1 MTIRTRLTLWYS
13 AMLTLIL
20 LIFSIAVTSFNQ
32 LSIITILDQTLRE
45 VATTVASSVALVP
58 VGEFGP
64 PQPQVLTSH
73 SDLFDKPN
81 VWIQVWRTHENGQ
94 PITPQLLRESDG
106 MSVEDGMLDM
116 APITLHEPYVRD
128 VTFKGVSARVASE
141 PFFINGELVGV
152 VQVGTSTANIDA
164 TNTALTLTIGA
175 GAGISILVS
184 VGLGMFIASRLL
196 KPIEQMTETAASI
209 VNADDLKKR
218 LPVAHPMDELG
229 HLASV
234 FNQTLERLESLF
246 RVQQRFVGDVSHEL
260 RTPLTSILGNL
271 EIMMRYGYDEE
282 SLNAV
287 YREAERMSRMA
298 NDLLLLARADNGELK
313 IELTPIDLDPIVL
326 EVYEQSILLAK
337 GRDLKIRLDEIDE
350 VRINGNADRLKQ
362 LLLNLVSNAIKF
374 TPDGGTI
381 TLALAERDGKAMLEV
396 RDTGIGISPE
406 DQKRIFDRFFQADNS
421 RVHRSEHDG
430 AGLGLSIARWIADAH
445 HATIQVES
453 ELGKGTTFRVW
464 IPTLERK
471 RTSKI
476 ITKDWLGVVQQ
487 S

>member
-13 AMLTLIL
+13 AMLALIL
-20 LIFSIAVTSFNQ
+20 LIFSAAVISLNQ
-32 LSIITILDQTLRE
+32 VSIITILDQTLKE

-73 SDLFDKPN
+73 TDLFDKPN
-81 VWIQVWRTHENGQ
+81 MWIQVWRTHENGQ
-94 PITPQLLRESDG
+94 PITPQLLRESEG
-106 MSVEDGMLDM
+106 MPIEGGMLD
-116 APITLHEPYVRD
+116 PDPPTLTEPYARD
-128 VTFKGVSARVASE
+128 ATFKGVSARVASQ
-141 PFFINGELVGV
+141 PFYINDELVGV
-152 VQVGTSTANIDA
+152 VQVATSTAAVEA
-164 TNTALTLTIGA
+164 TNTALAITTAVGA
-175 GAGISILVS
+175 AISILVS

-218 LPVAHPMDELG
+218 LPVSHPMDELG

-234 FNQTLERLESLF
+234 FNQTLERLENLF

-271 EIMMRYGYDEE
+271 EIMQRYGYDEE

-313 IELTPIDLDPIVL
+313 IELTPIDLDPIVV
-326 EVYEQSILLAK
+326 EVYEQSLMLAK
-337 GRDLKIRLDEIDE
+337 NRQLKIRLDEIDE

-362 LLLNLVSNAIKF
+362 LLLNLVSNAIRF

-381 TLALAERDGKAMLEV
+381 TLSLVERDGKAVLSV
-396 RDTGIGISPE
+396 SDTGIGISPE

-421 RVHRSEHDG
+421 RAHYSEHDG
-430 AGLGLSIARWIADAH
+430 AGLGLSIARWIANAH
-445 HATIQVES
+445 NATIQVES

-476 ITKDWLGVVQQ
+476 ITKDWAAV
-487 S
+487 SS